1 MGLFDQ
7 GTTTIQ
13 ATDIKLEPA
22 EAFAAIALIS
32 VAADGIITESEKQGI
47 SNIFSRMELFSNY
60 SEESKREMLDR
71 LLGMIKNKEIKPLF
85 DAAVVKL
92 PKELRETVFAVS
104 TDLVLVDGDLAEEE
118 EQLLNELYNTLE
130 ISEAVATK
138 IIDVMMIK
146 NKG

>member
-13 ATDIKLEPA
+13 ATDIQLEPA
-22 EAFAAIALIS
+22 EAFAAIALIA
-32 VAADGIITESEKQGI
+32 VAADGVITKSESQGI
-47 SNIFSRMELFSNY
+47 NNIFSRMQLFSDY
-60 SEESKREMLDR
+60 PKERKTEMQDR
-71 LLGMIKNKEIKPLF
+71 LLDMIKNQEIKPLF
-85 DAAVVKL
+85 DAAVAKL

-118 EQLLNELYNTLE
+118 EQLLNELYNALE

-138 IIDVMMIK
+138 IIDVIMIK